1 MTERDRLRKSL
12 RRYRST
18 LSGTDRAR
26 AADRVA
32 KQFLQTRWFRSAYRV
47 AGYLAVG
54 GELDIWA
61 TLMAA
66 YEARKQIY
74 LPVLAWDKRLWFQRW
89 TPQTPLRR
97 NRFGILE
104 PEASARYRVKAR
116 SLDVVLTPLVGFDH
130 EGNRLGMGGGFY
142 DRTFDYQLL
151 LKKWLRPSLVGIAYD
166 FQETSSLNKAP
177 WDVPL
182 TGIITPTGARKFSRK
197 G

>member
-1 MTERDRLRKSL
+1 MTDRDHLRKSL

-18 LSGTDRAR
+18 LSGTAR
-26 AADRVA
+26 SGAAELVT
-32 KQFLQTRWFRSAYRV
+32 KEFLQTRWFRSAHRI

-54 GELDIWA
+54 GELDIWP

-66 YEARKQIY
+66 YAAGKQIY

-89 TPQTPLRR
+89 TPHTPLRS
-97 NRFGILE
+97 NRFGIME
-104 PEASARYRVKAR
+104 PDVSARYRLEAR

-130 EGNRLGMGGGFY
+130 DGNRLGMGGGFY

-151 LKKWLRPSLVGIAYD
+151 LKKWHRPSLVGIAYD
-166 FQETSSLNKAP
+166 FQETTILERAP

-182 TGIITPTGARKFSRK
+182 TGIITPTGSRKFK
-197 G
+197 TKE